1 MKINGIVGLHD
12 MTIYS
17 AFKCHTNGNVIYV
30 HVYKTP
36 TKVFYSIL
44 LAFRFVSEDFCK
56 ILYSVR
62 LFMNRLVLS
71 WLRHDTYVPKITCM
85 LFTLHSVTTLC
96 NVKIHCVVFYLKE
109 FEFLGSLTVTY
120 YLVICVK

>member
-1 MKINGIVGLHD
+1 
-12 MTIYS
+12 MTIYL
-17 AFKCHTNGNVIYV
+17 AFKCHTNGSVIHV
-30 HVYKTP
+30 HVYENP
-36 TKVFYSIL
+36 TKVYYSIL
-44 LAFRFVSEDFCK
+44 LAFRFVSEDFFCK
-56 ILYSVR
+56 IFYSVR
-62 LFMNRLVLS
+62 LFMNSLVLS
-71 WLRHDTYVPKITCM
+71 WLRDDTYVPKITCM